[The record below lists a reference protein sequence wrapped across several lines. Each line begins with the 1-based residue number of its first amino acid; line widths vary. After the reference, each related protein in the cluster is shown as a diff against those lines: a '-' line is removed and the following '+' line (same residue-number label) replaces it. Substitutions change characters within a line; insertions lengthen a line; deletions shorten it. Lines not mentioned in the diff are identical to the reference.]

1 MPIDLLTL
9 SAALLTGLLGGLHCA
24 AMCGGIATGLS
35 ASTRQPGFSTAFAL
49 NGGRVLGYTLAGAI
63 VGGFGGGLL
72 AAARSDGLATSLR
85 IAMGAVLLLVAAR
98 LLWPGQLGFLA
109 RGAAGFW
116 RVIQP
121 LQARVVPAAGPLRPW
136 VLGLFW
142 GWLPCG
148 LSTTLLAAAWL
159 EASALHGGLL
169 MLAFG
174 LGTMAT
180 MLPLTW
186 SGARLGG
193 LLQKRGWRTA
203 GAGVVALAG
212 AVTMAG
218 PWLARQPAL
227 HELLVALG
235 CRSV

>member
-9 SAALLTGLLGGLHCA
+9 GAALLTGLLGGLHCA

-35 ASTRQPGFSTAFAL
+35 AAAARPGLGSAVAL
-49 NGGRVLGYTLAGAI
+49 NGGRVLGYTLAGVI
-63 VGGFGGGLL
+63 VGGFGSGLL
-72 AAARSDGLATSLR
+72 ALARTDALATGLR
-85 IAMGAVLLLVAAR
+85 VAMGAVLVLAAIR
-98 LLWPGQLGFLA
+98 IAWPARLGFLS

-116 RVIQP
+116 KILRP
-121 LQARVVPAAGPLRPW
+121 LQARMVPASGPLRPW

-148 LSTTLLAAAWL
+148 LSTTVLAAAWL

-180 MLPLTW
+180 MVPLTW
-186 SGARLGG
+186 SGARLAS
-193 LLQKRGWRTA
+193 LARHRTWRLA
-203 GAGVVALAG
+203 GAALIALAG
-212 AVTMAG
+212 VLTLAG
-218 PWLARQPAL
+218 PWLAHQPGVHAVL
-227 HELLVALG
+227 SALG
-235 CRSV
+235 CRSL

>member
-35 ASTRQPGFSTAFAL
+35 AAMRPGVGPAFAL
-49 NGGRVLGYTLAGAI
+49 NGGRVLGYVLAGAL

-72 AAARSDGLATSLR
+72 ALARSDGLATSLR
-85 IAMGAVLLLVAAR
+85 VAMGAVLVLVALR
-98 LLWPGQLGFLA
+98 LLWPGRLGFLA
-109 RGAAGFW
+109 RGAASFW
-116 RVIQP
+116 RLIQP
-121 LQARVVPAAGPLRPW
+121 MQKRLVPASGALRPW
-136 VLGLFW
+136 LLGMFW

-148 LSTTLLAAAWL
+148 LSTTVLAAAWL
-159 EASALHGGLL
+159 EASALHGALL

-180 MLPLTW
+180 MVPLTW

-193 LLQKRGWRTA
+193 ILAQRRWRLA
-203 GAGVVALAG
+203 AAAAIALAG
-212 AVTMAG
+212 ILTMAG
-218 PWLARQPAL
+218 PWLAEMPAVHAVL
-227 HELLVALG
+227 AALG
-235 CRSV
+235 CRSI